1 MTPPW
6 LAEPE
11 VRALVAAFA
20 AAGLELR
27 FVGGAVRDA
36 LLGRE
41 SGDIDAAT
49 PARPEAVAAA
59 LAAAGI
65 RARPT
70 GLAHGT
76 VTAALGR
83 RRVEIT
89 SLRRDVATDGRHAV
103 VAFGASWEE
112 DARRRDFTI
121 NAIYLGPDGT
131 VHDPVGG
138 AADLAARRVR
148 FIGEARRRIAEDV
161 LRLLR
166 YYRFE
171 ARFGAGAGD
180 AEARAACRAAAPAL
194 AALSAGRVTQELL
207 GLLAAPEAAR
217 AVRLMHEDGVL
228 AVLLPEAAQLDRLA
242 RLCELEPEP
251 DPLRRLA
258 ALGAGAAAA
267 ARLALPAA
275 ARRRLAALAE
285 PWPLAP
291 EGDDRAQRRALY
303 RLGRERYRDLA
314 LLLAA
319 AGRLAPD
326 QLARRLGLAAAWQKP
341 EFPLTGADVAA
352 LGIAPGPR
360 TGRLL
365 GAVRHWWEDGDFA
378 AGRSACL
385 ARLREI
391 ADERVIRQD

>member
-65 RARPT
+65 RTRPT

-121 NAIYLGPDGT
+121 NAIYLAPDGT

-228 AVLLPEAAQLDRLA
+228 AVLLPEAVQLDRLA

-319 AGRLAPD
+319 TGRLAPD

-365 GAVRHWWEDGDFA
+365 GAVRRWWEDGDFA

>member
-1 MTPPW
+1 
-6 LAEPE
+6 
-11 VRALVAAFA
+11 
-20 AAGLELR
+20 
-27 FVGGAVRDA
+27 
-36 LLGRE
+36 
-41 SGDIDAAT
+41 
-49 PARPEAVAAA
+49 
-59 LAAAGI
+59 
-65 RARPT
+65 
-70 GLAHGT
+70 
-76 VTAALGR
+76 
-83 RRVEIT
+83 
-89 SLRRDVATDGRHAV
+89 
-103 VAFGASWEE
+103 
-112 DARRRDFTI
+112 
-121 NAIYLGPDGT
+121 
-131 VHDPVGG
+131 
-138 AADLAARRVR
+138 
-148 FIGEARRRIAEDV
+148 
-161 LRLLR
+161 
-166 YYRFE
+166 
-171 ARFGAGAGD
+171 
-180 AEARAACRAAAPAL
+180 
-194 AALSAGRVTQELL
+194 
-207 GLLAAPEAAR
+207 
-217 AVRLMHEDGVL
+217 HEDGVL

-258 ALGAGAAAA
+258 ALGVGAAAA
-267 ARLALPAA
+267 ARRA
-275 ARRRLAALAE
+275 LAALAE

-365 GAVRHWWEDGDFA
+365 GAVRRWWEDGDFA